1 MTANAA
7 FVSKNPHPKGPQLD
21 ACASL
26 IQQIDGLVRKI
37 AILAGWPG
45 AHDLMIWRLEVRLH
59 FFVALV
65 WLHLAAT
72 LSWLVDDRWWLDTG
86 LFLDVLRRKLHAG
99 LQGFFGVADAVV
111 SLSGIGP
118 NLLRDVEL
126 VLVSKLNPK
135 WSLGSSMWRIP
146 YQEAEFGPKWTSWV
160 VISTAKASR
169 QANRLTNPSIQPSN
183 PTNISPHTSV
193 QCPVGSEPP
202 PRWSARVQTQVGNVA
217 LRPHPRRQTSVLVNS
232 WKTLMILE
240 KIGRFLILF
249 VGFFWCFWSP
259 NIVPNWKKGWFV
271 DVFYLVF
278 VGLLFLC
285 QILGGC
291 HFVCCLLFVLFLL
304 IQLRFLKESEWKSQK
319 FLQAQNTVAT
329 KIPVTN
335 CTKNRTA

>member
-1 MTANAA
+1 MLLLFQKTLTQKDLNWT
-7 FVSKNPHPKGPQLD
+7 Q
-21 ACASL
+21 CASL

-99 LQGFFGVADAVV
+99 LQGFFGVADTVV

-146 YQEAEFGPKWTSWV
+146 YQEQSLVQNGLPGLLSPPP
-160 VISTAKASR
+160 R
-169 QANRLTNPSIQPSN
+169 QAGKPTDSHNPSIQPSN

-249 VGFFWCFWSP
+249 VGFVWCFLVSKHRAKLKKRLVCWCVLFGFCWSP
-259 NIVPNWKKGWFV
+259 FFVPDFRRLS
-271 DVFYLVF
+271 F
-278 VGLLFLC
+278 
-285 QILGGC
+285 
-291 HFVCCLLFVLFLL
+291 CLLFVVCSF
-304 IQLRFLKESEWKSQK
+304 FVDP
-319 FLQAQNTVAT
+319 T
-329 KIPVTN
+329 
-335 CTKNRTA
+335 